1 MNRPQDLNAT
11 ALRLRQRRTELN
23 LSLQQVAERTG
34 MSRSTLQRY
43 ETGGIRN
50 LPVDRLKVLADA
62 LQTTPEWIMGL
73 PQPLGQDP
81 ELMDYLE
88 ELKNRSEM
96 RMLFKLAK
104 DATKEDVERA
114 VKIIEALKK

>member
-1 MNRPQDLNAT
+1 MNHPQDLSET
-11 ALRLRQRRTELN
+11 ARRLHQRRTELS
-23 LSLQQVAERTG
+23 LSLQQLAERTG

-50 LPVDRLKVLADA
+50 LPVDKLRVLSDA
-62 LQTTPEWIMGL
+62 LQTTPEWLMGL
-73 PQPLGQDP
+73 PQSAEQDP
-81 ELMDYLE
+81 ELSDYLE